1 MSIKKIKVTFIKG
14 IKFNVRIM
22 TFEHTLFIVLKFNV
36 RIMTFEHNYEIYL
49 I

>member
-1 MSIKKIKVTFIKG
+1 MPIKKIKVTFIKG

-22 TFEHTLFIVLKFNV
+22 TFEH
-36 RIMTFEHNYEIYL
+36 NYEIYL